1 MNNSENKQ
9 AFEPMRI
16 TCQDGY
22 SLSAR
27 YYANSSGQSQ
37 QNPILICPATGISKN
52 FYHHF
57 AVWLSDQGFD
67 VMSFDFRG
75 IAESLHGELKD
86 CDASIQDW
94 GQLDI
99 PAAIDSLLAKT
110 QQQKIT
116 LLGHSAGGQLLGIV
130 PNFNKVQRLIA
141 VSGSTGHTGGLK
153 GRTKLLA
160 PLMFKLIFPISSR
173 IKGYG
178 ATKFI
183 GMGENLPK
191 NVAKQWAEFCSRPG
205 YVSNAIGKSIF
216 EDYHQQIQCPITVYW
231 SSDDEIATQ
240 ANVQQLLSLYP
251 HAETQMHELVPQ
263 QHGFKSIG
271 HMAMFKRSHQVLWPI
286 LVKSLLTATSNSN

>member
-1 MNNSENKQ
+1 MNSNPTHHR
-9 AFEPMRI
+9 FEPMNI
-16 TCQDGY
+16 VCQDGY

-27 YYANSSGQSQ
+27 YYANSSDKSSQS
-37 QNPILICPATGISKN
+37 PILICPATGISKN

-57 AVWLSDQGFD
+57 AIWLSEQGFD

-75 IAESLHGELKD
+75 IADSLHGDLKD
-86 CDASIQDW
+86 SNASIQDW

-99 PAAIDSLLAKT
+99 PAAIDSVLAKT
-110 QQQKIT
+110 QQHKVT
-116 LLGHSAGGQLLGIV
+116 LLGHSAGGQLLGIAS
-130 PNFNKVQRLIA
+130 NYHKVERLIA

-178 ATKFI
+178 ATQFI

-191 NVAKQWAEFCSRPG
+191 AVARQWAEFCSRPG
-205 YVSNAIGKSIF
+205 YVTNAIGKTIF
-216 EDYHQQIQCPITVYW
+216 EDYHQQIRCPITVYW

-240 ANVQQLLSLYP
+240 ANVKQLLSLYP

-271 HMAMFKRSHQVLWPI
+271 HMAMFKRSHQVLWPVLI
-286 LVKSLLTATSNSN
+286 QELLN